1 VSADPSRLGHS
12 PSLKVTNLMAEP
24 MRSTR
29 SALGVEFNAFLFAP
43 VFDDKAELPLS
54 VVSALARLDLDPWQE
69 AADLAQLPSET
80 ARRRLASLLA
90 RLPGGPS
97 VHPDLE
103 GVAPRLI
110 ALLPRPEKPQNTVRA
125 GNLPFRAVNHTAFT
139 TIILVIYMLASL
151 ALLNTMSQR
160 GPAQAH
166 APDPRPASSPMPAPN
181 VGQ

>member
-1 VSADPSRLGHS
+1 MSLDPSASGRS
-12 PSLKVTNLMAEP
+12 PSRKAAHLMGET
-24 MRSTR
+24 MRSTP
-29 SALGVEFNAFLFAP
+29 SPLGVEFNAFLFAP
-43 VFDDKAELPLS
+43 VFDDSTDMPLS

-80 ARRRLASLLA
+80 AGQRLASLLA
-90 RLPGGPS
+90 RVPGGPS
-97 VHPDLE
+97 VHTDFE

-139 TIILVIYMLASL
+139 TIILVIYMLASV